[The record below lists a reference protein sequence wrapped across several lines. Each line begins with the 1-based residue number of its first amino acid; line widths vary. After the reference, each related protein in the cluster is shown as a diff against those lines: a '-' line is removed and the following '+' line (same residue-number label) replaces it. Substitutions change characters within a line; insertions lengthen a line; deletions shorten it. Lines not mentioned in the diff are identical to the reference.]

1 MVKKMFKMRN
11 VVAVAICL
19 AGLTMFSGCD
29 PNKGDGK
36 GFVIEA
42 KNVTPSS
49 SAITTVEAH
58 MYSDKKFTA
67 TYSGNGFKLTLP
79 KEISDLP
86 TGRHTISL
94 WGLDKDDNWIGI
106 FEYEGDKDGYS
117 YFVCYSYAT
126 EDMLYQDV
134 SNYEWDGYSITSTYY
149 CNLKKGWNMEY
160 FKSITDEVNKTMTF
174 TTTTEKPSGVNFA
187 WKCYVLP

>member
-1 MVKKMFKMRN
+1 MRN

-29 PNKGDGK
+29 PNKGGGK

-42 KNVTPSS
+42 KNVASSS

-58 MYSDKKFTA
+58 MYSDTKFTA

-79 KEISDLP
+79 NEISGLP
-86 TGRHTISL
+86 KGRHTIGL
-94 WGLDKDDNWIGI
+94 WGLDKDDNWIAA
-106 FEYEGDKDGYS
+106 FEYEGSKDGYD

-134 SNYEWDGYSITSTYY
+134 SEWDYDGYSYKTTYNS
-149 CNLKKGWNMEY
+149 NLKKGWNTEY
-160 FKSITDEVNKTMTF
+160 FKSITDEVSKTVTS
-174 TTTTEKPSGVNFA
+174 TVTTEKPSGVNFA
-187 WKCYVLP
+187 WKCYVFL